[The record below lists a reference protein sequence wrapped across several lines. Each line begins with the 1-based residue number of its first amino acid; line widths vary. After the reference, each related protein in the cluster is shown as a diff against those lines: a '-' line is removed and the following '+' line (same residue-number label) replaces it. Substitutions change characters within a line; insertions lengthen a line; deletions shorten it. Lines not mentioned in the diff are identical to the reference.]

1 MRQTFKI
8 ATVALGIWIAM
19 PALAGA
25 APLVSTQAFGS
36 CADARGAGFSDM
48 QVDNPGYSTGLD
60 RDQDGIACGS
70 GDTTATPTA
79 AATPDPAAAAPPA
92 VAAPTVDAAP
102 LAPSAEVLGEQA
114 TAEAQPELAYTG
126 TATWVLAGVA
136 IALMLV
142 GYYTVKAGYYRLDW
156 MTGRKYSEVRYTV
169 ERDRRRRPRR

>member
-1 MRQTFKI
+1 MRQTFK
-8 ATVALGIWIAM
+8 VAAVAMGIWIAM

-36 CADARGAGFSDM
+36 CADARDTGFSDM
-48 QVDNPGYSTGLD
+48 QVGDPGYSTGLD
-60 RDQDGIACGS
+60 RDQDGIACDS

-79 AATPDPAAAAPPA
+79 AATSDPAAAPPA
-92 VAAPTVDAAP
+92 ALTPPPIDAAP
-102 LAPSAEVLGEQA
+102 PAPSAEVLGAQA
-114 TAEAQPELAYTG
+114 TAEAPPELAYTG
-126 TATWVLAGVA
+126 AATWALAGVA

-156 MTGRKYSEVRYTV
+156 MSGRKYSEVRYTV